1 MLPLDLENVNIEF
14 GLERKM
20 KTKTILKQNQVYTL
34 RKVSPLQYACSLGLF
49 RIVEMLL
56 EAGADPNGPPYGER
70 NSMIDYGDPPLI
82 ISMRSKHHKKDLEI
96 DGLAYKRNFSK
107 ENDVDYF

>member
-1 MLPLDLENVNIEF
+1 
-14 GLERKM
+14 
-20 KTKTILKQNQVYTL
+20 
-34 RKVSPLQYACSLGLF
+34 
-49 RIVEMLL
+49 
-56 EAGADPNGPPYGER
+56 
-70 NSMIDYGDPPLI
+70 MIDYGDPPLI